1 MRLAFRPHDGKGK
14 LIVGEAFLG
23 NVQVFP
29 LYEGIRKVVYWVG
42 FTLGYEERRIMDEAF
57 GIGAFGVRFLSRQP
71 YRADNG
77 GCCGRRV
84 GDALFFGKLPYQV
97 FPFLC
102 LLAFPFDS
110 FRRLWDNAGCF
121 IIRKGVVQ
129 VKERKPFK
137 LKRREEQGTFGRR
150 SGGCGLPLRRRR
162 CHLTVPSGFR
172 ELLVNLHPL
181 KISFPLGFTRIF
193 GLEAVGDL
201 FLGGIVVQQV
211 RGNPDPNVI
220 NSPAP
225 HDIGG

>member
-1 MRLAFRPHDGKGK
+1 ML
-14 LIVGEAFLG
+14 
-23 NVQVFP
+23 
-29 LYEGIRKVVYWVG
+29 
-42 FTLGYEERRIMDEAF
+42 
-57 GIGAFGVRFLSRQP
+57 
-71 YRADNG
+71 RA
-77 GCCGRRV
+77 
-84 GDALFFGKLPYQV
+84 GKLPYQV
-97 FPFLC
+97 FLFLC
-102 LLAFPFDS
+102 LLAFPFDG
-110 FRRLWDNAGCF
+110 FGRLGGNAGRL
-121 IIRKGVVQ
+121 IIRKGMVQ
-129 VKERKPFK
+129 VEEGKPFK

-201 FLGGIVVQQV
+201 FLGGIVIQQV
-211 RGNPDPNVI
+211 RGNPNPNVI